1 MLIEEQRYILNMHLL
16 LPVPTTK
23 ELHDVSL
30 LLHVAVVVLPVE
42 VISPEL
48 IYTLSVPFIWKN
60 VKRL

>member
-1 MLIEEQRYILNMHLL
+1 MLIEEQRYILNMHLS

-48 IYTLSVPFIWKN
+48 IYTLSVPFI
-60 VKRL
+60 